1 MQEHKMMTLSHPEM
15 RTLVE
20 TNIPNQTHHSVT
32 GNSHKAQLPLRNEL
46 EYNSV
51 ADAISATTIVDFQ
64 RSLFSIIVFV
74 YSGNKSM
81 PNIARAASNA
91 IAPMHPTLSC
101 AFSLDPLTFASCKN
115 IHDNNATT
123 HNMMKAIP
131 IVINQNNTI
140 FLRHL
145 LYT

>member
-1 MQEHKMMTLSHPEM
+1 M

-32 GNSHKAQLPLRNEL
+32 GNSHKAQLPLNNEP
-46 EYNSV
+46 EYKYV
-51 ADAISATTIVDFQ
+51 AEAIRATTMVDFQ
-64 RSLFSIIVFV
+64 RSLLSVIIIFD
-74 YSGNKSM
+74 YSGNKRD
-81 PNIARAASNA
+81 PNIARAASKA

-145 LYT
+145 PYT